1 MGRRLSQISAAPGKY
16 QASRAKLG
24 RAGQNSGGVRNH
36 QDLAV
41 KIAAAIET
49 HQQLVK
55 PTPSS
60 PCGTGGR
67 LQDPRSAAAVS
78 AVPPRHGTHLEDGA
92 ARPGVVATPGMAQ
105 LRARRFEMGQRF
117 FAQRDLAQ
125 GLSLLHELSFQEGAV
140 FGASCSTPYW
150 CRRSP
155 GTSPVASGSALK
167 FQPLREKL
175 PT

>member
-1 MGRRLSQISAAPGKY
+1 MGRRLSQISAAPGRY
-16 QASRAKLG
+16 QASRA
-24 RAGQNSGGVRNH
+24 NS
-36 QDLAV
+36 DAPA
-41 KIAAAIET
+41 KIPAAYGIT
-49 HQQLVK
+49 RILPSRSPPLSRHQQLVK
-55 PTPSS
+55 PNPSS

-67 LQDPRSAAAVS
+67 LHDPRSAAAVS

-117 FAQRDLAQ
+117 FAQGDLAQ